1 MRQSASHFGVL
12 TMLQIFC
19 EVAYV
24 AKTPDH
30 LVDGIDEFIDDLTVL
45 PPSIW
50 DPTTR
55 MEPPQ
60 KTISMVG
67 VRQRLRRTAKQETH
81 QEMRYPLYF
90 VIHLAFN
97 APDGGVPLGRSP

>member
-1 MRQSASHFGVL
+1 
-12 TMLQIFC
+12 MLQIFC

-24 AKTPDH
+24 AKTSDH
-30 LVDGIDEFIDDLTVL
+30 LLDGIDEFIDDLTVL

-67 VRQRLRRTAKQETH
+67 VSGEQLNKLISIDYLRLPFTCMK
-81 QEMRYPLYF
+81 
-90 VIHLAFN
+90 
-97 APDGGVPLGRSP
+97 RSHCLVVF

>member
-1 MRQSASHFGVL
+1 MVVCGS
-12 TMLQIFC
+12 QIFC

-24 AKTPDH
+24 AKSADH
-30 LVDGIDEFIDDLTVL
+30 LLDGIDEFIDDLTVL

-60 KTISMVG
+60 KTITMVRLYIG
-67 VRQRLRRTAKQETH
+67 V
-81 QEMRYPLYF
+81 
-90 VIHLAFN
+90 
-97 APDGGVPLGRSP
+97 SS